1 MSNVDAFADDFNQ
14 LTGHRP
20 FPWQA
25 ALYERFRAGPGSIPR
40 LCNLPTGVGKT
51 SVIACWLLAR
61 RAQPQLPR
69 RLVYVVNRRTV
80 VDQTTAEVE
89 RYLQRWNAR
98 FKDTF
103 AISTLRGQ
111 FADNREWSADPTRPA
126 VICGTV
132 DMIGSRLLFSGYGIG
147 RNLRPH
153 HAGLLGQDT
162 LIVHDEAHLEPA
174 FEKLLDDIALEQTR
188 GRFPDLRPLRVM
200 SLTATSREHDGT
212 ADVFQLTQS
221 ERAARPDSGDLL
233 GELGRRLHAAKRL
246 QLHQV
251 AEEKGDL
258 AERIAD
264 LARQYD
270 GRGCAVLIYV
280 RELRT
285 LEGVVEK
292 LPRDRTVQLTGTL
305 RGLER
310 DRLVEKPV
318 FRRFLPDA
326 ATDQDAA
333 ARDTVYLVSTSAGEV
348 GVNLSADHLVCDLV
362 PFDAMAQRLG
372 RVNRFGRRDETEVH
386 VVHPGAFDAKD
397 KYDTAREKTLQLLR
411 RLDGDASP
419 AALLGLSASDRSAAF
434 TPSPELLV
442 VSDIL
447 FDAWACTTPRG
458 DLPGRPPVEPFL
470 HGISEGEP
478 PETHVAFRE
487 EVRLISRELANIY
500 DPEELL
506 ERYPLQPHELLRD
519 RSDRVRDQLK
529 GLADKNP
536 DAPAWRVAPD
546 GSVEVT
552 TLSALTG
559 QGEEKRNK
567 DDTRLHYATVL
578 LPPDIG
584 GLSAAGLLDAD
595 AKPEDDRTAD
605 PFAVGL
611 DVSSVLREP
620 PRTGS
625 DDTARRPLRLRCR
638 TASPVPPER
647 WQGVLLDGYRPVCR
661 LRLTPIDADDDT
673 PVEYWHWLEL
683 PGPTDNSRYAREPV
697 LLDVH
702 AADVLEH
709 TQRYLSVLQLPDSVA
724 QALRVAAKAH
734 DLGKRRSL
742 FQATIGRPEAYGD
755 HLFAKSGPRWTG
767 VEGITYRHEFGSLLD
782 VRNDPD
788 FLRLPPDARELALH
802 LIAAHHGRARPC
814 FEPDEVFDPEQPDDV
829 AEAEA
834 VEVVRRFA
842 RLQRRYGRWGLAYL
856 ESLLRAADYAA
867 SSAPSATF
875 SARTPATALAGDAR

>member
-1 MSNVDAFADDFNQ
+1 MSTLNAFADDFNQ

-20 FPWQA
+20 FPWQT
-25 ALYERFRAGPGSIPR
+25 ALYDRFCKGPDHIPR
-40 LCNLPTGVGKT
+40 HCNLPTGTGKT

-61 RAQPQLPR
+61 RVQPRLPR

-89 RYLQRWNAR
+89 RCRQRWNVS
-98 FKDTF
+98 FGEPL

-174 FEKLLDDIALEQTR
+174 FEKLLDDLALEQTR

-200 SLTATSREHDGT
+200 SLTATSREHDGNG
-212 ADVFQLTQS
+212 DVFQLTES
-221 ERAARPDSGDLL
+221 ERTARPDSGGLL
-233 GELGRRLHAAKRL
+233 GELGRRLHATKRL

-251 AEEKGDL
+251 AEEKADL
-258 AERIAD
+258 AERIAE
-264 LARQYD
+264 LARQYED
-270 GRGCAVLIYV
+270 RGCTVLIYV

-285 LEGVVEK
+285 LAEVVDQ
-292 LPRDRTVQLTGTL
+292 LPRDRTEQLTGTL

-318 FRRFLPDA
+318 FQRFLPGA

-333 ARDTVYLVSTSAGEV
+333 ARNTVYLVSTSAGEV

-372 RVNRFGRRDETEVH
+372 RVNRFGRRDDTEVH
-386 VVHPGAFDAKD
+386 VVHPGAFDAED
-397 KYDTAREKTLQLLR
+397 TYDAAREKTLELLR
-411 RLDGDASP
+411 RLEGNASP
-419 AALLGLSASDRSAAF
+419 AALLGLSASDRAAAF
-434 TPSPELLV
+434 TPPPQLLV

-470 HGISEGEP
+470 HGLSKSEP
-478 PETHVAFRE
+478 PETYVAFRE
-487 EVRLISRELANIY
+487 EVRLISRELASVY

-506 ERYPLQPHELLRD
+506 ERYPLLPHELLRD
-519 RSDRVRDQLK
+519 RSDRIRDQLK
-529 GLADKNP
+529 KLAEKNP

-546 GSVEVT
+546 GRVEVA
-552 TLSALTG
+552 TLAELSGLHA
-559 QGEEKRNK
+559 EDKRQV
-567 DDTRLHYATVL
+567 DARLQYATVV
-578 LPPDIG
+578 LPHDIG
-584 GLSAAGLLDAD
+584 GLSAAGLLDAN
-595 AKPEDDRTAD
+595 AKPEDARVAD
-605 PFAVGL
+605 PFARGL
-611 DVSSVLREP
+611 DVSSVLRAP
-620 PRTGS
+620 PTPG
-625 DDTARRPLRLRCR
+625 DEDIPPKPLRLRVL
-638 TASPVPPER
+638 TTEPTPPDTCN
-647 WQGVLLDGYRPVCR
+647 GISLADYRPVCR

-702 AADVLEH
+702 AADVLAH
-709 TQRYLSVLQLPDSVA
+709 TERYLSALQLPDPVA

-734 DLGKRRSL
+734 DLGKRRPL
-742 FQATIGRPEAYGD
+742 FQATIGRPEAYDD
-755 HLFAKSGPRWTG
+755 HVFAKSGPRWTG
-767 VEGITYRHEFGSLLD
+767 IEGITYRHEFGSLLD
-782 VRNDPD
+782 LQADPD
-788 FLRLPPDARELALH
+788 FKTLSPECRDLALH

-814 FEPDEVFDPEQPDDV
+814 FEPDEAFDPASPDDL

-867 SSAPSATF
+867 SAAPSATF
-875 SARTPATALAGDAR
+875 SARTPAPALAGDTR